1 MQALR
6 WTLPVIRWSAA
17 VAGAADVGFIEP
29 MVRRRLSSL
38 SRAALKVAHDCM
50 PDPADQAQ
58 GEGVRLVFAS
68 RHGELKRT
76 TDILLALSQK
86 EPVSPTA
93 FSLSVLNAMTGV
105 LGIARGERAP
115 ASALSAGEET
125 LGLALLEAHAQL
137 LNDPSSPVLV
147 VYADEPVDPLYG
159 PREEGEESGALSIL
173 FDSRATQVLE
183 CSRAPRTAPADAR
196 APFGTQI
203 DALMHCLESKST
215 ARWQAQ
221 SANASGF
228 WQWSLREKAG

>member
-1 MQALR
+1 
-6 WTLPVIRWSAA
+6 
-17 VAGAADVGFIEP
+17 
-29 MVRRRLSSL
+29 
-38 SRAALKVAHDCM
+38 
-50 PDPADQAQ
+50 
-58 GEGVRLVFAS
+58 
-68 RHGELKRT
+68 
-76 TDILLALSQK
+76 
-86 EPVSPTA
+86 
-93 FSLSVLNAMTGV
+93 MTGV

-221 SANASGF
+221 SANASGV

>member
-1 MQALR
+1 
-6 WTLPVIRWSAA
+6 
-17 VAGAADVGFIEP
+17 

-137 LNDPSSPVLV
+137 LSDPSSPVLV

-173 FDSRATQVLE
+173 FDSRRRRSSNVREPREPRPPMRGRHSGLRSMRSCTA
-183 CSRAPRTAPADAR
+183 SNRRARRAGKRSLRTPV
-196 APFGTQI
+196 
-203 DALMHCLESKST
+203 
-215 ARWQAQ
+215 
-221 SANASGF
+221 ASGNG
-228 WQWSLREKAG
+228 AGMNGAA

>member
-6 WTLPVIRWSAA
+6 WTLPVIRWSVA
-17 VAGAADVGFIEP
+17 VTGAADVGFIEP

-159 PREEGEESGALSIL
+159 PREEGEGERRAFHPVRQPGDAASRMFASPANRARRCAGAIRDTDRCAHALPRIEEHGAL
-173 FDSRATQVLE
+173 A
-183 CSRAPRTAPADAR
+183 
-196 APFGTQI
+196 
-203 DALMHCLESKST
+203 
-215 ARWQAQ
+215 
-221 SANASGF
+221 SAVRER
-228 WQWSLREKAG
+228 QWRLAMELA